1 MFWSVEKLLTCLK
14 SWHPIENLTLKQMTI
29 KTASLIALSSSD
41 RGQTLNLMSIDR
53 MHIGESV
60 ISFVITERLKTT
72 RRRLKPK
79 VVTVPVC
86 SDEALNPKLYVQ
98 EYLVKTAQFRRPEHN
113 KLFLSWATKRPVTK
127 PTLARWLKHALRE
140 AGIDTSVYS
149 AHSYRG
155 SSLSAAFAKGISL
168 EKIVKAGDWTNVNT
182 FKAHYL
188 AHNYDS
194 PVGQIILN
202 EYNHSSGKIFIFV

>member
-1 MFWSVEKLLTCLK
+1 
-14 SWHPIENLTLKQMTI
+14 MT
-29 KTASLIALSSSD
+29 
-41 RGQTLNLMSIDR
+41 
-53 MHIGESV
+53 V

-72 RRRLKPK
+72 RKRLKPK

-86 SDEALNPKLYVQ
+86 NDDALNPKLYV
-98 EYLVKTAQFRRPEHN
+98 EAYIAKTAQFRRPEHN

-155 SSLSAAFAKGISL
+155 SSLSAAFAKGVSL

-188 AHNYDS
+188 AHNYNS
-194 PVGQIILN
+194 PVGQLISN
-202 EYNHSSGKIFIFV
+202 EYSQSAGKMSICT